1 MIIFDKHTQS
11 IFANHCSSVS
21 EADAEEYKLE
31 VADVLA
37 KNALKLSRKG
47 SLVGVVVSTKNLKS
61 TTIKVD
67 RGRFFAKYNA
77 TITMTK
83 KFMAHDENE
92 ICEIGDLVRIIPCRP
107 MSKMKRHTVLD
118 IIRKGDRLDI
128 VLSKED
134 RKKDP
139 NKFY

>member
-1 MIIFDKHTQS
+1 MKTYDKRTQS
-11 IFANHCSSVS
+11 IFAQNCSSVS

-31 VADVLA
+31 VADILA
-37 KNALKLSRKG
+37 KNALKIARKG
-47 SLVGVVVSTKNLKS
+47 SLVGLVVSTKNLKS

-67 RGRFFAKYNA
+67 RDKYFAKYNA
-77 TITMTK
+77 TMTKTK

-92 ICEIGDLVRIIPCRP
+92 ICEVGDLVRIIPCRP

-128 VLSKED
+128 VLAKED